1 VGVPVKSGANIDL
14 GTPITPLSA
23 EKRKLLQT
31 MADEFHERF
40 RKIVVQNRP
49 KVDCEEKT
57 NFDGRVFTAEQ
68 ALSRGLID
76 SIGYLDD
83 AIRAARHAAGAPGAQ
98 VVFYHRNNDKALST
112 YSITPNTP
120 LQATLLPLSL
130 PGVDRS
136 KLPSFLYLW
145 QPEPTLERLGGK

>member
-1 VGVPVKSGANIDL
+1 
-14 GTPITPLSA
+14 
-23 EKRKLLQT
+23 
-31 MADEFHERF
+31 
-40 RKIVVQNRP
+40 
-49 KVDCEEKT
+49 
-57 NFDGRVFTAEQ
+57 
-68 ALSRGLID
+68 
-76 SIGYLDD
+76 
-83 AIRAARHAAGAPGAQ
+83 
-98 VVFYHRNNDKALST
+98 VFYHRNNDKALST